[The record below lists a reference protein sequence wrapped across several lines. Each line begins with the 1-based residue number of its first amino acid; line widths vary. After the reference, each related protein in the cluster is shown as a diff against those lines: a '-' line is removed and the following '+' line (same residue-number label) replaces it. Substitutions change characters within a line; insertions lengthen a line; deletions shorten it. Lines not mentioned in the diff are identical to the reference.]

1 MTQRPI
7 HFFLPLYFD
16 AASFLFLREKIHQ
29 ILGGKHHLHFHLLDD
44 SAGLDP
50 ETQALARL
58 ENVRLLTMPKHLG
71 HQKALVLGLRQ
82 FLGETRDALVV
93 TMDSDGEDRPE
104 DLPRLLQELKPDS
117 LVLAKRGPRTAPL
130 YFHVFYFLYSH
141 IFRFLT
147 GVPMRSG
154 NFALGEAAAFRKIIH
169 HPYFDSSYSGAL
181 LAVGKNLRFV
191 PCARGLR
198 YEGRS
203 KMTFLHL
210 CSHGARSFLP
220 FKNKIL
226 VRATMA
232 ASLVFLFLMVH
243 KIT

>member
-16 AASFLFLREKIHQ
+16 AASFLFLRAKIRS
-29 ILGGKHHLHFHLLDD
+29 LLESSYTLHFHVLDD

-50 ETQALARL
+50 ETQSLARL
-58 ENVRLLTMPKHLG
+58 EDVSLVKMPKHMG
-71 HQKALVLGLRQ
+71 HQSALVLGLRR
-82 FLGETRDALVV
+82 FLSEDKNALVV

-104 DLPRLLQELKPDS
+104 DLPTLLEALEEQS
-117 LVLAKRGPRTAPL
+117 LVLAKRGSRKAPI
-130 YFHVFYFLYSH
+130 YFHIFYFIYSN

-147 GVPMRSG
+147 GIPMRSG
-154 NFALGEAAAFRKIIH
+154 NFALGEAKVFQKIIH

-181 LAVGKNLRFV
+181 LAVGANPKFV
-191 PCARGLR
+191 SCPRGIR

-203 KMTFLHL
+203 KMTFLQL
-210 CSHGARSFLP
+210 CAHGARSFLP

-226 VRATMA
+226 IRATMV
-232 ASLVFLFLMVH
+232 ASLFFLFFLAQ